1 MARTLSRSARLLAP
15 LLPAVLALAACG
27 EKEPTTFEPGA
38 TDVSGGELKVEP
50 VKPGEVPVN
59 VPEVPMTPVPDASA
73 SASASPTPAASASAT
88 PAQ

>member
-1 MARTLSRSARLLAP
+1 MARPGTRSAYILAP
-15 LLPAVLALAACG
+15 LLALTLAAC
-27 EKEPTTFEPGA
+27 EKKEEPTFEPGA

-50 VKPGEVPVN
+50 VKPGEVPVT

-73 SASASPTPAASASAT
+73 SATPAATASAT